1 MAGFHN
7 LTIEWVIRIVI
18 AVRLGAHIS
27 LALLAGIRRHKATGF
42 LTIVLWLAY
51 QVANWAAPFVL
62 SNLSLGSTPREQQL
76 VAFWLPCLVA
86 HLGGPDNITAYS
98 LEDNKTFLRQFVST
112 ASEVKILGG
121 EGTLFWASLVMVG
134 VGVCKYLERFWALS
148 KADFGNIRSSSKNR
162 SETLKING
170 QRRGRRK
177 LLENEQA
184 LLVAHEL
191 LDITKGAFADYS
203 VKEDQLKNDAN
214 LKEIFSVY
222 WGNNGWNN
230 MCKVVEMELSLM
242 YDILY
247 TKAAVIHTWFGY
259 SIRVISPMVTAMV
272 IVLFWLYSKEGQRT
286 ADVFITYILLVVTLL
301 LDVRWLLGAAASTWT
316 YAFFNASPE
325 RWLHHE
331 VCCTVWWHRLRR
343 FVVSLDPWQLPL
355 REHGGGYRL
364 CSLSSWMA
372 KKLSLEDDWMEY
384 KYSSRLQ
391 LGSAKNVK
399 ELLFK
404 QIQEALNM
412 VAALGGKERK
422 KPEEMRPV
430 PPPRLPDAA
439 PAHQRRRDLDEELG
453 FLPEFQEL
461 ILIWHVATDVFLL
474 CSHEQGTTRHHQERY
489 VKAIKAVSD
498 YMAFLAAERPEMLPG
513 LKLRSLHQAT
523 RQALDI
529 LWKSERRLTST
540 TGDEK

>member
-7 LTIEWVIRIVI
+7 LTIEWVIRIMI
-18 AVRLGAHIS
+18 AVR
-27 LALLAGIRRHKATGF
+27 
-42 LTIVLWLAY
+42 WP
-51 QVANWAAPFVL
+51 NWAAPFVL

-112 ASEVKILGG
+112 ASQLLAISFAVYREVKILGG

-162 SETLKING
+162 SETLKINA

-230 MCKVVEMELSLM
+230 MCKVVEMELSLI

-247 TKAAVIHTWFGY
+247 TKAAVIHTWFVY

-343 FVVSLDPWQLPL
+343 FVVSLDAWQLPL

-364 CSLSSWMA
+364 WSGTIGQYNLFRECTSWH
-372 KKLSLEDDWMEY
+372 D
-384 KYSSRLQ
+384 
-391 LGSAKNVK
+391 
-399 ELLFK
+399 
-404 QIQEALNM
+404 
-412 VAALGGKERK
+412 
-422 KPEEMRPV
+422 
-430 PPPRLPDAA
+430 
-439 PAHQRRRDLDEELG
+439 
-453 FLPEFQEL
+453 
-461 ILIWHVATDVFLL
+461 
-474 CSHEQGTTRHHQERY
+474 
-489 VKAIKAVSD
+489 
-498 YMAFLAAERPEMLPG
+498 
-513 LKLRSLHQAT
+513 
-523 RQALDI
+523 
-529 LWKSERRLTST
+529 
-540 TGDEK
+540 

>member
-1 MAGFHN
+1 MAGFLN

-112 ASEVKILGG
+112 ASQLLAISFAVYREVKILGR

-162 SETLKING
+162 SDTLKING

-355 REHGGGYRL
+355 RDVKVRRSGGEH
-364 CSLSSWMA
+364 
-372 KKLSLEDDWMEY
+372 
-384 KYSSRLQ
+384 
-391 LGSAKNVK
+391 
-399 ELLFK
+399 
-404 QIQEALNM
+404 
-412 VAALGGKERK
+412 
-422 KPEEMRPV
+422 
-430 PPPRLPDAA
+430 
-439 PAHQRRRDLDEELG
+439 RRA
-453 FLPEFQEL
+453 
-461 ILIWHVATDVFLL
+461 IWVV
-474 CSHEQGTTRHHQERY
+474 R
-489 VKAIKAVSD
+489 
-498 YMAFLAAERPEMLPG
+498 
-513 LKLRSLHQAT
+513 
-523 RQALDI
+523 
-529 LWKSERRLTST
+529 
-540 TGDEK
+540 